1 MDSLTQVALG
11 ASLSVAVLGRRTA
24 LWRAAL
30 WGGMAGLLPDLD
42 VLIDHGDDLQNMV
55 HHRGLSHS
63 LLLLTLLA
71 PALAAVAGWTERRRG
86 NLPDRPQ
93 ASGSRWT
100 LALWLALF
108 THPLLDLMTIY
119 GTQVLQP
126 FTDQAYGLGSIFII
140 DPLYSVPLLGGLI
153 AAALQRS
160 PDRGLRA
167 NRWGLAL
174 STGYLAWTVLAQAV
188 VVDRVRESL
197 SAQGL
202 SDRPVLVTPA
212 PLQTLLWRVVVID
225 GPRYHEGYY
234 ALTDGSRPLR
244 LQARDRGGE
253 LLQTMALQ
261 PQVAQLA
268 RFSDGFYSLALREG
282 RLMVT
287 DLRMGQHP
295 YYVFSFDL
303 GPNGVPGA
311 KLQPAIQQGGRIPV
325 GEGLV
330 WLRKR
335 IGGSDLPPPGG

>member
-11 ASLSVAVLGRRTA
+11 ASLGVAVMGRRTA
-24 LWRAAL
+24 VWKAAL
-30 WGGMAGLLPDLD
+30 CGGLAGLLPDLD

-55 HHRGLSHS
+55 RHRGPSHS

-71 PALAAVAGWTERRRG
+71 PVLAGLVCGIERRWQRPYG
-86 NLPDRPQ
+86 QPLPSWR
-93 ASGSRWT
+93 RWT

-140 DPLYSVPLLGGLI
+140 DPLYSLPLLVGLI
-153 AAALQRS
+153 AAALHRS
-160 PDRGLRA
+160 PDRSLRA

-174 STGYLAWTVLAQAV
+174 STAYLAWSVLAQAI

-197 SAQGL
+197 LAEGL
-202 SDRPVLVTPA
+202 SDRPLLVTPA

-234 ALTDGSRPLR
+234 ALADRGRALR
-244 LQARDRGGE
+244 LHPRDRGGE
-253 LLQTMALQ
+253 LLQTLASH

-282 RLMVT
+282 RLSVT

-303 GPNGVPGA
+303 GPAGVPA
-311 KLQPAIQQGGRIPV
+311 ASLQPALQQGGRIPV
-325 GEGLV
+325 AQGLD

-335 IGGSDLPPPGG
+335 MAGQDLPPPGG